1 MARVPIDLSSFAS
14 PERSR
19 LSILVEAFERDLSD
33 YIDSNLLVNHSPQQI
48 LSLEDFE
55 RASFRRDKE
64 GREEELSLAWYL
76 DLPDK
81 FHVIMRNREKFPV
94 EERPSFPV
102 LGEAV
107 VKLYPP
113 RNRLTHSRPLLPRDP
128 QNGMEAAAAIVG
140 TPLPFER
147 VRQTLQILLADPF
160 FVPEGSL
167 NEEEVATTRHNI
179 PPGDFDS
186 TGLIGREDERNKL
199 HSLLIDPRSPVVS
212 VVAPG
217 GVGKTA
223 LALQVLHDLKDDPR
237 SPFEMIAYVSLQT
250 ERLTVNGIQ
259 AIADAVSSLDEALP
273 RLTESLPNQNPES
286 IAALGEALD
295 GMSCLIVIDNLET
308 ITASEVIDFIDTMP
322 SSIQY
327 LFTSRVGIGQ
337 LERRLD
343 LGSLGLPQAV
353 HLIRGLG
360 AACRLAHFEHGAQGD
375 LETVAS
381 KLGCVPLSIKMA
393 IKTCETGVGIDIVL
407 ANTDVLDEFCVAR
420 LFESLTDDADAAAW
434 ALWTLDRPV
443 PDSLLLLCLET
454 EFDESRAAI
463 HELLRHMFII
473 HSESD
478 RITQV
483 AIELSP
489 GLRSHMGR
497 LHDRG
502 QANADVVSHT
512 LEVDKT
518 TRAEVRRI
526 DAERERGWSGP
537 NIIRGGPEHN
547 AARALLRKA
556 LTLTRH
562 NRDFHGAYELI
573 DQAQAIDPSFW
584 EVYRVRAF
592 LLTQEGR
599 AEAATRNYETAL
611 ELAPPNETAH
621 VKHQFA
627 GHLSR
632 TSEGQERGLQFAREA
647 AEELGTPESQF
658 GLGVALQRAGELDE
672 AIDVLREILE
682 SEAPMRR
689 ATKHKVASA
698 LLNTYRRKID
708 HILETTQDIDEELA
722 VLEEALQLASN
733 QALQS
738 LRSQDDRT
746 VNEIANLISQFLA
759 FCSAVDDASKLTD
772 LLTLALNVFST
783 IRLLEGAGDQSK
795 YVAAHAGTLI
805 MQNPE
810 LEPLVAPFIELSES
824 AGSIR
829 HSGYISAFDR
839 QKGGGFISAE
849 FPERVR
855 CFEQY
860 LIDQA
865 QVDLLTPGAK
875 VEFEITYFAAYGK
888 TPIARDI
895 AVKSPAE
902 ELGPLR
908 DRTLLVVMRA
918 TNFAFLKDSETHIAA
933 FLYSADLEQSIA
945 WEEVQEGTQWKGDLT
960 IGERHAFQVVELRR
974 LNGDLPANPS

>member
-1 MARVPIDLSSFAS
+1 
-14 PERSR
+14 
-19 LSILVEAFERDLSD
+19 
-33 YIDSNLLVNHSPQQI
+33 
-48 LSLEDFE
+48 
-55 RASFRRDKE
+55 
-64 GREEELSLAWYL
+64 
-76 DLPDK
+76 
-81 FHVIMRNREKFPV
+81 
-94 EERPSFPV
+94 
-102 LGEAV
+102 
-107 VKLYPP
+107 
-113 RNRLTHSRPLLPRDP
+113 
-128 QNGMEAAAAIVG
+128 
-140 TPLPFER
+140 
-147 VRQTLQILLADPF
+147 
-160 FVPEGSL
+160 
-167 NEEEVATTRHNI
+167 
-179 PPGDFDS
+179 
-186 TGLIGREDERNKL
+186 
-199 HSLLIDPRSPVVS
+199 
-212 VVAPG
+212 
-217 GVGKTA
+217 
-223 LALQVLHDLKDDPR
+223 
-237 SPFEMIAYVSLQT
+237 
-250 ERLTVNGIQ
+250 
-259 AIADAVSSLDEALP
+259 
-273 RLTESLPNQNPES
+273 
-286 IAALGEALD
+286 
-295 GMSCLIVIDNLET
+295 
-308 ITASEVIDFIDTMP
+308 
-322 SSIQY
+322 
-327 LFTSRVGIGQ
+327 
-337 LERRLD
+337 
-343 LGSLGLPQAV
+343 
-353 HLIRGLG
+353 
-360 AACRLAHFEHGAQGD
+360 
-375 LETVAS
+375 
-381 KLGCVPLSIKMA
+381 
-393 IKTCETGVGIDIVL
+393 
-407 ANTDVLDEFCVAR
+407 
-420 LFESLTDDADAAAW
+420 
-434 ALWTLDRPV
+434 
-443 PDSLLLLCLET
+443 
-454 EFDESRAAI
+454 
-463 HELLRHMFII
+463 
-473 HSESD
+473 
-478 RITQV
+478 
-483 AIELSP
+483 
-489 GLRSHMGR
+489 
-497 LHDRG
+497 
-502 QANADVVSHT
+502 
-512 LEVDKT
+512 
-518 TRAEVRRI
+518 
-526 DAERERGWSGP
+526 
-537 NIIRGGPEHN
+537 
-547 AARALLRKA
+547 
-556 LTLTRH
+556 
-562 NRDFHGAYELI
+562 
-573 DQAQAIDPSFW
+573 
-584 EVYRVRAF
+584 
-592 LLTQEGR
+592 
-599 AEAATRNYETAL
+599 
-611 ELAPPNETAH
+611 
-621 VKHQFA
+621 
-627 GHLSR
+627 
-632 TSEGQERGLQFAREA
+632 FAREA